1 MPSRWPA
8 YLSNDL
14 SAKIIAMR
22 VRESEGLKFELKI
35 LRVLNGKN
43 SCKQTCDLMQ
53 RDATESM
60 TMKIF
65 KVLVYMSG
73 YQRMRCVL
81 VTFIFV
87 FSVPWSV

>member
-22 VRESEGLKFELKI
+22 VRESEGMKFELKI

-43 SCKQTCDLMQ
+43 SCKQTCDSMQ
-53 RDATESM
+53 RNATESM
-60 TMKIF
+60 MSTRCG
-65 KVLVYMSG
+65 VL
-73 YQRMRCVL
+73 R
-81 VTFIFV
+81 V
-87 FSVPWSV
+87 FGVSNCIST